1 MDEKRIA
8 GIKARVGGMGLL
20 GLGYIREYSDLEF
33 LLDALEEAQLE
44 NARLR
49 EALEEAQQGSLDI
62 VMHQDG
68 HMMTLC
74 YICLHDVK
82 DEGHADNC
90 PFKVLERGNQ

>member
-20 GLGYIREYSDLEF
+20 GLGYIRKYSDLEF

-49 EALEEAQQGSLDI
+49 EALEKLNKETAQNKFVLGVGYLECC
-62 VMHQDG
+62 
-68 HMMTLC
+68 TYC
-74 YICLHDVK
+74 WRRK
-82 DEGHADNC
+82 DEPHADNC